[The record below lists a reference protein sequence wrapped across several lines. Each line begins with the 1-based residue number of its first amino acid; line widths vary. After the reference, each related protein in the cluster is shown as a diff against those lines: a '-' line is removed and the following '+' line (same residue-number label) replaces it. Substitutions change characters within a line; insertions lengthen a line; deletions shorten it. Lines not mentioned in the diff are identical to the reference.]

1 VRGCA
6 RDADRGTKPVSSGL
20 ALIVCALT
28 AAACGGG
35 DGNGPG
41 TPPQQGTEART
52 EAAVEPITVDLG
64 EANKSGQSGTA
75 TLTDHGVSA
84 SGISLGTS
92 VALEVSPPKRF
103 PDDAQPAAIHN
114 ATCAELER
122 RRGFEELSV
131 TEIQPL
137 GEVRDGRSE
146 TTAAKSLAELTAG
159 GFAISV
165 HQPSPPF
172 RAVVCGD
179 IPSR

>member
-1 VRGCA
+1 MRGL
-6 RDADRGTKPVSSGL
+6 RPRRRGTEPVSIGL

-41 TPPQQGTEART
+41 APSQQGTEART
-52 EAAVEPITVDLG
+52 EEAVEPITVDLG

-75 TLTDHGVSA
+75 TLTDNGESA

-92 VALEVSPPKRF
+92 VALEVSPPERF
-103 PDDAQPAAIHN
+103 PGDAQPAAIHS

-131 TEIQPL
+131 TEIQSL